1 MRAFTCQIFR
11 VTKFRVRSHA
21 GHRRRS
27 AETRHVTISEMV
39 VELEANQTQTQRILH
54 SKVFR
59 TSEVQRNLLSYLA
72 EKSMAGTADSLKEYT
87 VGLDVLGKPPS
98 YDPRQESVVRMHV
111 ARLRQKLAEYY
122 RTEGA
127 LDPIIVDLPKGG
139 FKVTFESRPLVVPEM
154 APSPPSS
161 HRRERILAACLAV
174 TIACGGYFG
183 ARLWLIERG
192 QGPVAGSRSASAW
205 TPELQQLWDPLLS
218 SNRRLMVCLSTPL
231 FIRIPG
237 FGFVRQ
243 SSSNDWSD
251 GPDSKNL
258 SSLNEAL
265 HVSGA
270 EPIYGFTGVGTA
282 SGAFLLG
289 QFLAQ
294 RKQDVLLTRSDLI
307 SMPEIAMDN
316 VVFLGPMAGK
326 QMEAIPVDQQ
336 LVLDQQGIRNL
347 KPRPGEPAFISDRAP
362 QGAQDVQ
369 ESHALITQVP
379 GLYGNGQILYFS
391 GNQIPSVMAAVQAFT
406 DPTLA
411 RRIVSKLKGAN
422 GSLPHSYQ
430 VVLKVRSM
438 DDMPF
443 DISYVFHKELAPTK
457 QSASARP

>member
-1 MRAFTCQIFR
+1 
-11 VTKFRVRSHA
+11 
-21 GHRRRS
+21 
-27 AETRHVTISEMV
+27 MV
-39 VELEANQTQTQRILH
+39 IELEANQTQIQRILH

-438 DDMPF
+438 DDMPI